1 MSIGRYGV
9 LVAGLLILT
18 GACVFERRPDPDHFL
33 EAERTSET
41 QPSEPFSWEDPEA
54 AAASLAEVFREA
66 VRLGDLSLA
75 LGLLHRDA
83 VLLDELVGDVST
95 GAAGPLTRGELL
107 LAVRRI
113 HQDGLRLH
121 PAQVE
126 VVLLD
131 EVALVTSHLDLMRSM
146 EEGGEL
152 AVQEGR
158 VWESMVL
165 VATPDGWR
173 IRHLHRSL
181 RPLD

>member
-1 MSIGRYGV
+1 MSIRRYGV
-9 LVAGLLILT
+9 LAAGLFVLA
-18 GACVFERRPDPDHFL
+18 GGCVFERRPDPDRFL
-33 EAERTSET
+33 EMERTPET
-41 QPSEPFSWEDPEA
+41 QTSDAFSWEDPEA

-75 LGLLHRDA
+75 LSLLHRDA
-83 VLLDELVGDVST
+83 VLLDELVGDVPT

-113 HQDGLRLH
+113 HQDGLTLH
-121 PAQVE
+121 PARVE
-126 VVLLD
+126 VALLD

-146 EEGGEL
+146 EDVGDL